1 MSSFRVA
8 AKVGDGI
15 RNEHWQI
22 PQTTDY
28 TAVVRI
34 TIVGGLFV
42 LSALVAMNEPLDD
55 TAALQDALDQ
65 QTRRVRELTSELERR
80 TLELRFAQIKKL
92 ESLGVLAGGIAHD
105 FNNLLTSVLGNTD
118 LALAHLP
125 PSSPARAHLKH
136 IEYAAQRAADLTRQ
150 MLAYSGRGQFLIR
163 PVCLGEITRSK
174 LATIHASL
182 PARASFDCDLADGLP
197 RIDGDFDQ
205 LAQLLMHIVAN
216 AIEAVAACGGGAIR
230 LRTDAC
236 YCTRADLANTFLD
249 DHLPEGQYVCLDV
262 ADTGCGM
269 SPETKDRMFE
279 PFFSTKFTGRGLGLA
294 AALGILRGHRGAV
307 RVTSEIGKGT
317 TMRMFFPSRD
327 QDQRHE
333 SLPEPSPAPRQ
344 QVLVIDD
351 EETVRSVAKT
361 ILERVGF
368 GVVTAPTGAEGL
380 ARFREHGGDF
390 CVVLLDMRLPLV
402 DGQPV
407 FDALL
412 KTRPDARIVLSSGF
426 LQEEAMETCND
437 PRMAGY
443 LQKPY
448 RFEELV
454 ECVRNVVGREVER
467 TRGVA
472 RR

>member
-1 MSSFRVA
+1 
-8 AKVGDGI
+8 
-15 RNEHWQI
+15 
-22 PQTTDY
+22 
-28 TAVVRI
+28 
-34 TIVGGLFV
+34 
-42 LSALVAMNEPLDD
+42 
-55 TAALQDALDQ
+55 
-65 QTRRVRELTSELERR
+65 
-80 TLELRFAQIKKL
+80 
-92 ESLGVLAGGIAHD
+92 
-105 FNNLLTSVLGNTD
+105 
-118 LALAHLP
+118 
-125 PSSPARAHLKH
+125 
-136 IEYAAQRAADLTRQ
+136 
-150 MLAYSGRGQFLIR
+150 
-163 PVCLGEITRSK
+163 
-174 LATIHASL
+174 
-182 PARASFDCDLADGLP
+182 
-197 RIDGDFDQ
+197 
-205 LAQLLMHIVAN
+205 
-216 AIEAVAACGGGAIR
+216 
-230 LRTDAC
+230 
-236 YCTRADLANTFLD
+236 
-249 DHLPEGQYVCLDV
+249 
-262 ADTGCGM
+262 M

-412 KTRPDARIVLSSGF
+412 KARPDARIVLSSGF